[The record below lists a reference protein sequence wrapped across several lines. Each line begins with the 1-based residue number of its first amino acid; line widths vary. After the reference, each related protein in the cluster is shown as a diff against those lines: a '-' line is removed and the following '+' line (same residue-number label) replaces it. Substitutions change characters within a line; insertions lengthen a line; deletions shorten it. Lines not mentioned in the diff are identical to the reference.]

1 MITEAADVSLF
12 ITRLLSNK
20 GNFIDRRFTSK
31 KKKKRLA
38 SSCEM
43 LPPGRFG
50 PDADVRDKM
59 AASRVG
65 RRFRPLDLEVDLT
78 NTSRSTFARQRN
90 PDLSVCLLSD

>member
-1 MITEAADVSLF
+1 MSASSSHVCCRIKETLLIADSPQ
-12 ITRLLSNK
+12 
-20 GNFIDRRFTSK
+20 K
-31 KKKKRLA
+31 KKRKKRLA

-90 PDLSVCLLSD
+90 PDMSVCLLSD